1 MVGKIAIEEATLLP
15 LGAYQAAFY
24 APPCREDELVSDL
37 LDIYV
42 HATWTTNYGQLR
54 RGIHDLECYEP

>member
-1 MVGKIAIEEATLLP
+1 MVGKIAATVLP
-15 LGAYQAAFY
+15 LAAYQA
-24 APPCREDELVSDL
+24 EELVSDL